1 MSIDNS
7 PFTNMYQ
14 KKPEIGKGVDWLMVW
29 LFAILVMIGL
39 LCIFSVEYK
48 SSDNLVQTFLGFK
61 KNYSKQF
68 YFFLASIVL
77 ATFILLTDSKFFTAT
92 ANLTYLAGILLIL
105 ATFVVGKEIKGSKS
119 WIPLGFMNL
128 QPVELCKIFTA
139 LALAKYLSMQ
149 ETDFEKPRSQ
159 LIAAA
164 ISFTP
169 AAFSILQGET
179 GLALVYFSFLI
190 PMYREGLPPGYLI
203 FGASL
208 GVLLVISLLLSTKTL
223 LITFAVLA
231 LLVIY
236 FNRRRVRRSSRLLFM
251 IIGTW
256 LFCSLFVGLAI
267 PFVFKHVFKQ
277 YQADRIFSMVGVD
290 NPFADKNTVETLKPE
305 ELKAKQKKSEQQNY
319 NVKQSKIAIGSGGF
333 AGKGFLKGT
342 QTQGDFV
349 PEQHTDFIFTS
360 VGENFGFIGT
370 ITLLLIYLG
379 LILRSVFLAERQRST
394 FSRVYAYSAASI
406 LFFHVAVNICV
417 TVGLAPV
424 IGITLPLLSYGGSSL
439 LTFTMLIF
447 ILIKLDADRQMVLR

>member
-1 MSIDNS
+1 
-7 PFTNMYQ
+7 MYQ

-29 LFAILVMIGL
+29 LFAALVFIGL
-39 LCIFSVEYK
+39 LCIFSVEYR
-48 SSDNLVQTFLGFK
+48 SSDGVIQSFLGFK
-61 KNYSKQF
+61 KNYSKQMF
-68 YFFLASIVL
+68 YFFACIVL

-92 ANLTYLAGILLIL
+92 ANLSYLVGILLVL

-149 ETDFEKPRSQ
+149 ETDFEKPKSQ

-164 ISFTP
+164 IAFTP
-169 AAFSILQGET
+169 AALSILQGET

-203 FGASL
+203 FGAAMA
-208 GVLLVISLLLSTKTL
+208 VLLVVSLLLSTKTL
-223 LITFAVLA
+223 LIAFAVIA
-231 LLVIY
+231 LLFSY
-236 FNRRRVRRSSRLLFM
+236 FNRRQIKRNSKLLLWV
-251 IIGTW
+251 IAVW
-256 LFCSLFVGLAI
+256 AFCSMFVGVAI
-267 PFVFKHVFKQ
+267 PFTFKHVFKK

-290 NPFADKNTVETLKPE
+290 NPFTDKNAIETLSPE
-305 ELKAKQKKSEQQNY
+305 ELKIKQRKNDQQNY

-333 AGKGFLKGT
+333 SGKGFLKGT
-342 QTQGDFV
+342 QTQGDLV

-360 VGENFGFIGT
+360 VGENFGFVGT
-370 ITLLLIYLG
+370 VTLLLIYLG
-379 LILRSVFLAERQRST
+379 LIFRIIILAERQRST
-394 FSRVYAYSAASI
+394 FSRVYAYSVASI
-406 LFFHVAVNICV
+406 VFFHVVVNICV

-439 LTFTMLIF
+439 LTFSILIF

>member
-1 MSIDNS
+1 
-7 PFTNMYQ
+7 MYQ
-14 KKPEIGKGVDWLMVW
+14 KKPEIGKGVDWMMVC
-29 LFAILVMIGL
+29 LFTILVLIGL

-48 SSDNLVQTFLGFK
+48 SSDDLVQSFLGFK

-68 YFFLASIVL
+68 FFFLASLVL

-92 ANLTYLAGILLIL
+92 ANLSYVVGILLII

-139 LALAKYLSMQ
+139 LALSKYLSMQ
-149 ETDFEKPRSQ
+149 ETDFEKPKSQ

-164 ISFTP
+164 IVFTP

-190 PMYREGLPPGYLI
+190 PMYREGLSPAYLV
-203 FGASL
+203 FGASMA
-208 GVLLVISLLLSTKTL
+208 VLLIISLLFKAQTL
-223 LITFAVLA
+223 IIAFSVLA
-231 LLVIY
+231 LLIILS
-236 FNRRRVRRSSRLLFM
+236 NRRRIRRNTSILLW
-251 IIGTW
+251 ILGIWG
-256 LFCSLFVGLAI
+256 FCCVFVGLAV
-267 PFVFKHVFKQ
+267 PLVFTKVFKP
-277 YQADRIFSMVGVD
+277 YQANRIFSMVGVD
-290 NPFADKNTVETLKPE
+290 NPFADKNAAQLLSPE
-305 ELKAKQKKSEQQNY
+305 EEKQKKKKSEQQDY

-360 VGENFGFIGT
+360 VGENFGLIGT
-370 ITLLLIYLG
+370 VSLLAIYLTLLFRI
-379 LILRSVFLAERQRST
+379 VFIAERQRST
-394 FSRVYAYSAASI
+394 FSRVYAYSVASI

-439 LTFTMLIF
+439 FTFTFLIF